1 MMYKFDEAS
10 SPGETIQTLK
20 IPLLERGI
28 LDASLTRKKVKDTD
42 FFVNDIGECI
52 KKQI

>member
-1 MMYKFDEAS
+1 MYKFDEAS

-28 LDASLTRKKVKDTD
+28 LDASLKRKNKRHC
-42 FFVNDIGECI
+42 FFG
-52 KKQI
+52 